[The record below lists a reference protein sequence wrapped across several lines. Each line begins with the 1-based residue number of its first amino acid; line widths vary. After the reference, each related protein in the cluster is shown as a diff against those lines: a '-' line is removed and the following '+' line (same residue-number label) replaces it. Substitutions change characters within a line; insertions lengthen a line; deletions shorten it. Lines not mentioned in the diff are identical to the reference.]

1 MNTKK
6 KYTIKDIAEACGVSS
21 ATVSY
26 VLNDVQ
32 TQSIREE
39 TKKKILHYANMVGY
53 SSSAS
58 ARALATGRTNVFGL
72 YNPHTENSAGKH
84 RLILALI
91 AEAERCGYQ
100 LRLLTDRCLQQQ
112 VTEVDAIFAL
122 DISEEDFHRL
132 GENTFAPLLYLDG
145 QIGGHL
151 FYSFSFDA
159 AKLRKRAM
167 ELSGCSKAA
176 LVSPLPRCEAY
187 AAYLRDSFDQLI
199 EPKDALSARFSEDTV
214 VLVLNGDQPIDAAHT
229 LVLGGEALPLPLDD
243 YAKQAVSLARKTIA
257 RDELPREHLIR
268 I

>member
-1 MNTKK
+1 MKK
-6 KYTIKDIAEACGVSS
+6 KYTIKDIADACGVSS

-32 TQSIREE
+32 SQSIREE

-53 SSSAS
+53 SSSSS

-72 YNPHTENSAGKH
+72 YNPHVENSAGKH
-84 RLILALI
+84 RLIRALS

-100 LRLLTDRCLQQQ
+100 LRILTDRCLQQQ

-151 FYSFSFDA
+151 FYSISFDA
-159 AKLRKRAM
+159 AKIRRAAIDR
-167 ELSGCSKAA
+167 SGCRKVA
-176 LVSPLPRCEAY
+176 LVCPEPHCEAH
-187 AAYLRDSFDQLI
+187 AAYLRDTFDQVILPG
-199 EPKDALSARFSEDTV
+199 EALSARFPEDTA
-214 VLVLNGDQPIDAAHT
+214 VLLANEAAPVCAAHM
-229 LVLGGEALPLPLDD
+229 LVLGSEALPLPFED
-243 YAKQAVSLARKTIA
+243 YVKESVSLARKTIA
-257 RDELPREHLIR
+257 RGELPREHLIR